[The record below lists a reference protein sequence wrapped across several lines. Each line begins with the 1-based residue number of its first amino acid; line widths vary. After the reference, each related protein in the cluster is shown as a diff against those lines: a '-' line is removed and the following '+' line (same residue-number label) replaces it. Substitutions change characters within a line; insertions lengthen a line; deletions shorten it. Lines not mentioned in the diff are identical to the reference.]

1 MANKKDDKSSRAP
14 EPNKGKGGKAPEPPA
29 KAAAKP
35 VEAPKAAEKPAEK
48 APEAPKP
55 PAPVTVPA
63 PAAGGQKV
71 TRFPL
76 TVDFAFLSDYGEVAN
91 KIYAQGI
98 GIDAVLARSTPV
110 RHPQLFMVAQM
121 RAPRNVGE
129 QDLELSFVDPKGKVL
144 LRNVGKLR
152 FTPPAFGDLG
162 VARFAMGFYSLEF
175 PTFGGY
181 TIRLAVA
188 GTEVI
193 RLPLHLI
200 PVGRQ
205 AATPQPAGV

>member
-1 MANKKDDKSSRAP
+1 MANKKDDKRAP
-14 EPNKGKGGKAPEPPA
+14 EPAKGKGNDAKKAPEPAKPAA
-29 KAAAKP
+29 KAP
-35 VEAPKAAEKPAEK
+35 EAPKAAEK
-48 APEAPKP
+48 APEPPKAA
-55 PAPVTVPA
+55 APVSVPAVA
-63 PAAGGQKV
+63 PAAASQQKI

-121 RAPRNVGE
+121 RAPRNVGP
-129 QDLELSFVDPKGKVL
+129 QDLELTFVDPNGKVL
-144 LRNVGKLR
+144 LRNVGKLN

-205 AATPQPAGV
+205 AAVPAGV